1 MQEAISLWPLIGIAV
16 IVVGFVL
23 RFNPVL
29 VVIISGI
36 VTGVAAHMPIATI
49 LEKLGEGF
57 LNTRNL
63 PFILLLPLAVIGLL
77 ERHGLK
83 ERAQAWIAKIHS
95 ATAGRLLIVYLFV
108 REATAALGLTSLG
121 GHPQMVRPLLAPMAE
136 GAAEKR
142 FGPLPGNVRY
152 RLRAMSAATDNVGL
166 FFGEDIFVAFG
177 AIIFMHNFML
187 ESGGIQTEPLHIAL
201 WGIPTAICAFL
212 IHAARL
218 WRLDRHLQREL
229 DRINAGQA
237 KGGGMNFQQNYLYWL
252 AGAVL
257 LVVAIMSWRDK
268 SNPRRLT
275 TGLFWGLYGLVFL
288 LGDWTYQLVGD
299 KRTVNIAVGGVVV
312 VLALIAGF
320 GGVRLGSYHQRTQE
334 EKTASAKRL
343 GNKLFFPALA
353 IPVVTV
359 IGVLLFNNLPSWQ
372 VALFGPGNHATLITL
387 FSMTVGTLIGLAM
400 AIRMT
405 HETVAQPMQE
415 ARRLLDSVGWA
426 FILPQILAVL
436 GLLFTAAGVGTSISW
451 LTEHYLAVDNRFI
464 AVAVY
469 AIGMA
474 VLTMVMGNAFAAF
487 PIVTAGVGIP
497 ILVLQHGGNPA
508 VMAAIGMFSG
518 YCGTLMTPM
527 AANFNIVPAALL
539 ELPDKN
545 AVIKAQIPTGILLLI
560 VNVFLLYFL
569 MFL

>member
-229 DRINAGQA
+229 DRINVGQA
-237 KGGGMNFQQNYLYWL
+237 GGRVDITVERVAINVDDARIPDNKGQQPIDEPIVANGPAACFSTLPIKAIVSALRQQGIPASVSQTAGTFVCNHVMYGLLHQLQGKSGQKGGFIHIPYLPEQ
-252 AGAVL
+252 AAAHPGQASMS
-257 LVVAIMSWRDK
+257 VA
-268 SNPRRLT
+268 
-275 TGLFWGLYGLVFL
+275 
-288 LGDWTYQLVGD
+288 
-299 KRTVNIAVGGVVV
+299 TVRA
-312 VLALIAGF
+312 AL
-320 GGVRLGSYHQRTQE
+320 E
-334 EKTASAKRL
+334 TA
-343 GNKLFFPALA
+343 
-353 IPVVTV
+353 
-359 IGVLLFNNLPSWQ
+359 
-372 VALFGPGNHATLITL
+372 
-387 FSMTVGTLIGLAM
+387 
-400 AIRMT
+400 
-405 HETVAQPMQE
+405 
-415 ARRLLDSVGWA
+415 
-426 FILPQILAVL
+426 
-436 GLLFTAAGVGTSISW
+436 
-451 LTEHYLAVDNRFI
+451 I
-464 AVAVY
+464 AVALEQDDDVK
-469 AIGMA
+469 IG
-474 VLTMVMGNAFAAF
+474 
-487 PIVTAGVGIP
+487 
-497 ILVLQHGGNPA
+497 GGA
-508 VMAAIGMFSG
+508 
-518 YCGTLMTPM
+518 TH
-527 AANFNIVPAALL
+527 
-539 ELPDKN
+539 
-545 AVIKAQIPTGILLLI
+545 
-560 VNVFLLYFL
+560 
-569 MFL
+569 